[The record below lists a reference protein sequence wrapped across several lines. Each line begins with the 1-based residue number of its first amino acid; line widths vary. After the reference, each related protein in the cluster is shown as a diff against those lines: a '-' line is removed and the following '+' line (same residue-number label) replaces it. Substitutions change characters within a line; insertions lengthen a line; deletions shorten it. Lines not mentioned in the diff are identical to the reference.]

1 MKFQK
6 FIQKFQAETPVI
18 LATSFI
24 SLLQLPELPF
34 SQTISVLFEQ
44 FKEHKD
50 FKRFY
55 ACDEEKASS
64 IFFLH
69 LQTLIELRSFIAMGT
84 NATLSKLSNQ
94 TLEFGFGELLDSE
107 FLCLDDNYNIQKE
120 QRSAHNTMKLYKQE
134 ALQKEAFAMLNISAE
149 DQEKMERPIFVNT
162 MRTNA
167 NSIKKN
173 DGYCNRIINWNPAEK
188 YSFPIDKT
196 DIVFAICRYF
206 RLFDSAI
213 CRLVDATTDIPRMT
227 KQAYSHYVS
236 LAEKDFIKKP
246 IAYNSSSPTGNMRNV
261 DSMIQNFEL
270 ERLFHFSLLAD
281 ILSIRELAEARLSKN
296 RLEKLDSLF
305 LLYSDLPFS
314 YTRNERLKNTFS
326 NENLEKISAMDDSEY
341 NEFIYKKAKELSVD
355 AQYVWPIMQRTF
367 FYSLV
372 SSQKGKT
379 INENF
384 VLASNYIN
392 DILKTHENIL
402 FARTRWK
409 ENSINKLPD
418 VKSLSISVVNFI
430 YRFFTYNFTA
440 EKYDERNNQL
450 YDSIYFNLPIITS
463 EDSENRVN
471 KNTVQDITLNWFLSK

>member
-94 TLEFGFGELLDSE
+94 TLEFGFGERLDSE
-107 FLCLDDNYNIQKE
+107 FLRLDDNYDVQKE

-134 ALQKEAFAMLNISAE
+134 DLQQEAFGMLNISAE
-149 DQEKMERPIFVNT
+149 DQEKMEKPIFVNT

-173 DGYCNRIINWNPAEK
+173 NGYCNSIINWNPAEK

-196 DIVFAICRYF
+196 DIVFSMCRYF

-213 CRLVDATTDIPRMT
+213 CRLVNATTDIPRMT
-227 KQAYSHYVS
+227 KQAYSHYLS
-236 LAEKDFIKKP
+236 LAEKDFLKKF
-246 IAYNSSSPTGNMRNV
+246 IFYDGSSPTGNMRVV
-261 DSMIQNFEL
+261 DSIIHNFEL

-281 ILSIRELAEARLSKN
+281 ILEIRQVAENCLSKQ
-296 RLEKLDSLF
+296 RLEKLDSLL

-326 NENLEKISAMDDSEY
+326 NVELERISAMDDSEY
-341 NEFIYKKAKELSVD
+341 SKNIDKKARDLFVD
-355 AQYVWPIMQRTF
+355 AKYVWPIMQRTF
-367 FYSLV
+367 FYSLMT
-372 SSQKGKT
+372 SQTGKT
-379 INENF
+379 VNENF
-384 VLASNYIN
+384 VLASNHLN
-392 DILKTHENIL
+392 NILKSHENVA
-402 FARTRWK
+402 FARKKW
-409 ENSINKLPD
+409 EINSKNKLPD
-418 VKSLSISVVNFI
+418 IKSLSISAVNFI
-430 YRFFTYNFTA
+430 YRFFTYNFTV
-440 EKYDERNNQL
+440 EKYKERNDSV
-450 YDSIYFNLPIITS
+450 YDSNYFNLPIITG
-463 EDSENRVN
+463 EDSESRKN
-471 KNTVQDITLNWFLSK
+471 KNIVQDLTLNFFLSK